1 MVPGKAALRLVR
13 SPPVADL
20 EAGLRSER
28 TASDPEA
35 LFVSHGRYVAAIA
48 TRLLGRD
55 DEVAD
60 LVQDVFIIVVRGI
73 GKLRRTEPEAVK
85 AWLATVTTRLA
96 MRRLRWRRVRGW
108 FRLHADDG
116 DRTHEYQDLPDPSL
130 SGEERAAVAAIYRL
144 LDGLP
149 AAHRSAWLLHHG
161 EGMAADQVA
170 LACACSPATAKRW
183 IAAVNETIRRAIT
196 HG

>member
-1 MVPGKAALRLVR
+1 LVSGKSALRLVR
-13 SPPVADL
+13 PAPVADGEPGPCPEL
-20 EAGLRSER
+20 A
-28 TASDPEA
+28 APDPEA
-35 LFVSHGRYVAAIA
+35 LFVSHGRYVATIA

-60 LVQDVFIIVVRGI
+60 VVQEVFIVVVRGI
-73 GKLRRTEPEAVK
+73 GKLRRTEPETVK

-96 MRRLRWRRVRGW
+96 MRRLRWRRLRGW
-108 FRLHADDG
+108 FRFQGAG
-116 DRTHEYQDLPDPSL
+116 DRAHDYEDLPDPSL

-161 EGMAADQVA
+161 EGMAAERVA

-183 IAAVNETIRRAIT
+183 IAAVNETIRMAIT